1 MSPPYS
7 AGLAHDVASR
17 LVSTQSLEARVAE
30 HALAGPLREADL
42 GDELRPGPVHA
53 ALTNLVALE
62 RRGRFLQRLE
72 LPPEGA
78 QHPVVEA
85 GADLP
90 RVHEHA
96 VLVVAEQQ
104 RTER

>member
-42 GDELRPGPVHA
+42 GDELGPGPVHA
-53 ALTNLVALE
+53 ALTNLVALD
-62 RRGRFLQRLE
+62 RRDGLLQSLY

-78 QHPVVEA
+78 QHPGAEA
-85 GADLP
+85 GAALP
-90 RVHEHA
+90 RFDEHA

-104 RTER
+104 R